1 MNTPRPRD
9 MTPPAAAREF
19 AVRNPKRPSSA
30 SPGATFFAMLAGV
43 ALLSAAGCESYPQ
56 DDYQEALVVEAYLRE
71 GDPLPEI
78 RLSTTGEADQ
88 AYAFEDLAVRNAQLS
103 VHLLAETGGAL
114 ERTYAYTAQSPGVFA
129 PVDGSARVLAGR
141 TYELEARVD
150 GRQDMVR
157 GRTTVPDSIRVVGE
171 VPESLVY
178 QSEDQLEIRVAVESP
193 AARQNVFVFSTIALD
208 TVETNLTPFYRS
220 QFEDSDVTLSELSK
234 TSSGTLNEGNFTRN
248 PDGTYTLSFPW
259 IGISFY
265 GRNQIVT
272 SVIDENLYDLVR
284 SQSVQ
289 LGGSTL
295 SPGEIQNV
303 IYRLEGAI
311 GVFGSLA
318 SDTLSTSI
326 EPGAFEF

>member
-1 MNTPRPRD
+1 MNTHTTHD
-9 MTPPAAAREF
+9 TTQPAAARGF
-19 AVRNPKRPSSA
+19 AVRRRNRGTALFA
-30 SPGATFFAMLAGV
+30 SPAATLFAMLAV
-43 ALLSAAGCESYPQ
+43 LTAAGCESYPQ
-56 DDYQEALVVEAYLRE
+56 DGYQEYVVVEAYLRE
-71 GDPLPEI
+71 GNPLPEI
-78 RLSTTGEADQ
+78 RLSTTGEADR
-88 AYAFEDLAVRNAQLS
+88 AYSFDELAVRGAQVS
-103 VHLLAETGGAL
+103 VHLLAETGGAR
-114 ERTYAYTAQSPGVFA
+114 ESSYSYAAQSPGVFA
-129 PVDGSARVLAGR
+129 PADRSARVVAGR

-150 GRQDMVR
+150 GRQGVVR

-178 QSEDQLEIRVAVESP
+178 QSQEQLEIRVAVESP

-208 TVETNLTPFYRS
+208 TLEANLTPFYRS
-220 QFEDSDVTLSELSK
+220 QFENSDATLSELSK

-303 IYRLEGAI
+303 IYSLEGAI

-318 SDTLSTSI
+318 SDTLTTRI